1 MARSFLI
8 NVSIL
13 PELTTENSKPSMS
26 INARQTS
33 IFGKQFQNPSN
44 IGRDLNELYNDP
56 TSINSSSSEYS
67 NNDEGEDTD
76 NDDTSISSRK
86 NLRMNSRHDQIK
98 TNLMLEN
105 DAAEFFAFAPF
116 VDLPVINNN
125 NTDSNTM
132 NKLMKKPHKIRMALK
147 KKFQRSNSSTSED
160 DVYRPSQILGRVLF
174 TKGKDEP
181 EIKIGHYQVGQ
192 EKTDDSV
199 LTISEHSVTSLPHLS
214 FEKRTLA
221 KIDNIRKEHLLES
234 PSGHNDDKKKYSY
247 PYTDIV
253 KPHDFDLLH
262 VKKILPTETL
272 LIQHKPFR
280 HKKIQ
285 YRTQRGLT
293 KLRKEAHELKQS
305 ITGKSSKLSAI
316 ESSPLDGEKYQS
328 RLIKNVLDARREIA
342 EYDQTNSLTND
353 CQDDNDEINNKL
365 KEIDV
370 NLIAQIGEYQTK
382 SISCVH
388 DKKKRR
394 KQLISAPFIERQAR
408 QLANIREKEN
418 INLYVDSRFNPAK
431 FIGLDEE
438 AKLFFGT
445 NIPFWDQSPNAKSSL
460 LSPCLSR
467 QSSDEELPPA
477 IEVSA
482 GLIVTDE
489 IKPKDIQVL
498 VSIESETYD
507 NDLCYQTNQEGDDEF
522 FDCVST
528 LSEQTELQLLPFS
541 NNEQAIISLD
551 ECESVEF

>member
-8 NVSIL
+8 NVPIL

-293 KLRKEAHELKQS
+293 KLRKEGHELKQS

-382 SISCVH
+382 SISCV
-388 DKKKRR
+388 KFI
-394 KQLISAPFIERQAR
+394 ISSVD
-408 QLANIREKEN
+408 
-418 INLYVDSRFNPAK
+418 INLA
-431 FIGLDEE
+431 
-438 AKLFFGT
+438 
-445 NIPFWDQSPNAKSSL
+445 
-460 LSPCLSR
+460 
-467 QSSDEELPPA
+467 
-477 IEVSA
+477 
-482 GLIVTDE
+482 
-489 IKPKDIQVL
+489 
-498 VSIESETYD
+498 
-507 NDLCYQTNQEGDDEF
+507 
-522 FDCVST
+522 
-528 LSEQTELQLLPFS
+528 
-541 NNEQAIISLD
+541 
-551 ECESVEF
+551 